1 MNPVLFC
8 YDEPNLAQKVA
19 AYAGASALFVTGRGN
34 RYNTAFQVA
43 QDRGAEV
50 LAYVNHFERPNSTV
64 NPVERASYM
73 GDPSRVPLWGNGRVN
88 WEGHTLTDIRVGSA
102 WCDWFVDD
110 FMARLMT
117 ERKVSGAFVDGF
129 GCRLFSSLAAWT
141 TWPQA
146 ERAEWTAGAVDLARR
161 MHLKRLQI
169 NPEFILVGN
178 GVWIDNATG
187 IDASAGEQYVDG
199 VCIESPP
206 LGAGPFFSAYAKRAF
221 GDHGHRRV
229 LVIADNETDAKLWA
243 TRPGVTHVTSVNNA
257 LGQNYKVAT
266 VPVVPNVDN
275 RLPELR
281 AKVERLQRELAEA
294 RADDGRVTELT
305 AKLAAVQADLTK
317 ARERITAGG
326 KAVAEAATVLGLPI

>member
-8 YDEPNLAQKVA
+8 YDEPNLPQKVA

-34 RYNTAFQVA
+34 RYHTAFQVA

-50 LAYVNHFERPNSTV
+50 LAYVNHFERPNSTN

-102 WCDWFVDD
+102 WIDWFVDE
-110 FMARLMT
+110 FMAGLMT

-187 IDASAGEQYVDG
+187 IDASVGEQYVDG

-206 LGAGPFFSAYAKRAF
+206 LGAGPFWSAYAKRSFSAIN
-221 GDHGHRRV
+221 RR
-229 LVIADNETDAKLWA
+229 LIVIADNETDAKLWA
-243 TRPGVTHVTSVNNA
+243 TRPGVTHVTSVNRA
-257 LGQNYKVAT
+257 LGQSYKVAT
-266 VPVVPNVDN
+266 APVVPNVDN
-275 RLPELR
+275 RLLELR
-281 AKVERLQRELAEA
+281 AQVERLQWQLAEA

-305 AKLAAVQADLTK
+305 AKLAVVQADLTK
-317 ARERITAGG
+317 ALERISAGSA
-326 KAVAEAATVLGLPI
+326 AVAQAASALGLPL